1 MEPIGGFPAHLK
13 APLTAGV
20 VSVRHPLLYRFPFK
34 LGEYDTDIQHGPPH
48 RGRGIKLFRRGNKLH
63 IVLLEQFHH
72 VGKVQNGTADTVK
85 FVDNDLCDQAPLN
98 VPHQL
103 LKHGAVS
110 VLAAV
115 SLVCVFFAA
124 TAFQLVFA
132 KFNLAFNG
140 NAVLFVHRLSCID
153 CVYPIIHSSLLFL
166 KKKRSC

>member
-1 MEPIGGFPAHLK
+1 MASLPCVDTVHLDRLRMEAVGGFAAHLE

-34 LGEYDTDIQHGPPH
+34 LGEHDTDIQHGPPH
-48 RGRGIKLFRRGNKLH
+48 RGGGIKLLCRGNKLH

-85 FVDNDLCDQAPLN
+85 FVNNDLCNQAPLN

-103 LKHGAVS
+103 LKFRAVC

-115 SLVCVFFAA
+115 SFVCVFLAV
-124 TAFQLVFA
+124 TAFQFVFA
-132 KFNLAFNG
+132 KLNLAFNG
-140 NAVLFVHRLSCID
+140 NAVLFVNRLSA
-153 CVYPIIHSSLLFL
+153 
-166 KKKRSC
+166 